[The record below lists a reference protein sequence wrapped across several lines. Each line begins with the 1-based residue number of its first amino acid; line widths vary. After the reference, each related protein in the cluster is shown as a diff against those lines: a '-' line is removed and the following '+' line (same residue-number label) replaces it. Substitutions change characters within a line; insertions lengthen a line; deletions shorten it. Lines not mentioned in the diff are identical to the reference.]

1 MPTMF
6 VLERILR
13 GLSEETER
21 KLIVNS
27 LYDELLNKVKDLRIR
42 NYKIKEYHE
51 VKLREMDNN
60 HHNALFLEIKNVNM
74 AVFE

>member
-51 VKLREMDNN
+51 VKLREMIN
-60 HHNALFLEIKNVNM
+60 HHIALF
-74 AVFE
+74 FRD